1 MELTK
6 KKAIELTLK
15 MWRDL
20 AETGET
26 KDEWFARHPEYE
38 EIYLGCFLCEYG
50 KQFKPDSICD
60 HCPYAQKFIGCL
72 NKADTPFFKWGR
84 AATPKTRKKY
94 AALFVKQLEEL

>member
-26 KDEWFARHPEYE
+26 KDEWFERHPEYE
-38 EIYLGCFLCEYG
+38 KIYADCFLCKYSTELEEN
-50 KQFKPDSICD
+50 CEL
-60 HCPYAQKFIGCL
+60 CPYDKKFGSCF
-72 NKADTPFFKWGR
+72 DSSSPFKKWGR